1 MDGYPSLSTNIFLV
15 STEFSISAALHVPFR
30 QFAISCTF
38 HSGRWS
44 ARSILYLVRTLFH
57 CFQYTAR
64 ILWRSHSSVVS
75 IRLVEDTFRQAILRY
90 GKFDA
95 CYFDNGSQYIARQI
109 RLSLSRLGIRV
120 LHAKPRSGKSKGK
133 IEKFHQVVDMFNREA
148 KLKNIKTLEEL
159 NRLWAVFLDAYYHQ
173 KPHEGIS
180 EYYESLGAAVPES
193 GITPLQEWNRDS
205 RPLTYLDV
213 SVVSEAFLH
222 HETRKVDKGA
232 CISFRGRKYE
242 TKPALIGYKVEISYD
257 PAAPET
263 ITVSYPGYEPFT
275 AQPVRIGEFCD
286 KNPTLPAAMQEQT
299 PTTSRFLDALEKKH
313 SESTRQMADAISFAS
328 YRKEVDDHV

>member
-1 MDGYPSLSTNIFLV
+1 MTSLIN
-15 STEFSISAALHVPFR
+15 
-30 QFAISCTF
+30 
-38 HSGRWS
+38 
-44 ARSILYLVRTLFH
+44 
-57 CFQYTAR
+57 
-64 ILWRSHSSVVS
+64 
-75 IRLVEDTFRQAILRY
+75 
-90 GKFDA
+90 
-95 CYFDNGSQYIARQI
+95 N
-109 RLSLSRLGIRV
+109 
-120 LHAKPRSGKSKGK
+120 
-133 IEKFHQVVDMFNREA
+133 
-148 KLKNIKTLEEL
+148 
-159 NRLWAVFLDAYYHQ
+159 
-173 KPHEGIS
+173 
-180 EYYESLGAAVPES
+180 
-193 GITPLQEWNRDS
+193 
-205 RPLTYLDV
+205 
-213 SVVSEAFLH
+213 
-222 HETRKVDKGA
+222 KGA

>member
-1 MDGYPSLSTNIFLV
+1 
-15 STEFSISAALHVPFR
+15 
-30 QFAISCTF
+30 
-38 HSGRWS
+38 
-44 ARSILYLVRTLFH
+44 
-57 CFQYTAR
+57 
-64 ILWRSHSSVVS
+64 
-75 IRLVEDTFRQAILRY
+75 
-90 GKFDA
+90 
-95 CYFDNGSQYIARQI
+95 
-109 RLSLSRLGIRV
+109 
-120 LHAKPRSGKSKGK
+120 
-133 IEKFHQVVDMFNREA
+133 MFNREA

-257 PAAPET
+257 PAAPEP
-263 ITVSYPGYEPFT
+263 ITVSSPGYEPST
-275 AQPVRIGEFCD
+275 AQPVRTGAFCD
-286 KNPTLPAAMQEQT
+286 THPPVPAATQEPT
-299 PTTSRFLDALEKKH
+299 PPTSRFLEALETEH
-313 SESTRQMADAISFAS
+313 SESTRQTADASTSAS
-328 YRKEVDDHV
+328 YRKEVEDHV